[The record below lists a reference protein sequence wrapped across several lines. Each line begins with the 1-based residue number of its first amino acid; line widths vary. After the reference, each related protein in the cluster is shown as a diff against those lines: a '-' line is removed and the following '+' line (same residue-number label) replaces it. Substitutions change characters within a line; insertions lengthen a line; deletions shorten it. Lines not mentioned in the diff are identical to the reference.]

1 MSHQKI
7 LVFIPGWGMKGS
19 IWAPLEEQLKTSFA
33 IYKVE
38 WDGVE
43 KAADFKRKAL
53 QLMEDKRLSS
63 FIPVGWSLGALIA
76 LELALSV
83 PEKIERMV
91 LISGT
96 SRFIQGDRY
105 HAGWNRRIMER
116 MKRQLMRHRE
126 QTISTFINS
135 LLYEGEKVDV
145 INFID
150 HFHCDKPN
158 NLEAGLDYLMST
170 DVRFAL
176 RDISAPLLLIH
187 GEKDTICPPSAAEY
201 MVEQTNG
208 KAILHLLPKTGHVPF
223 VTKTDECVQL
233 IQSFAGG
240 KR

>member
-1 MSHQKI
+1 VSHQKS
-7 LVFIPGWGMKGS
+7 LVFIPGWGMKGT
-19 IWAPLEEQLKTSFA
+19 IWDPLEEQLKTSFA

-83 PEKIERMV
+83 PEKIERIV

-105 HAGWNRRIMER
+105 HAGWNRRIVER
-116 MKRQLMRHRE
+116 MKRQLMRNRE

-135 LLYEGEKVDV
+135 LIYEEEKGEE
-145 INFID
+145 ID
-150 HFHCDKPN
+150 FTDHIHYSEQN
-158 NLEAGLDYLMST
+158 SLAVGLDYLMST
-170 DVRFAL
+170 DVRFAV

-201 MVEQTNG
+201 IVEQTNG

-223 VTKTDECVQL
+223 LTKTDECVQL